1 MKSKIVRTLS
11 TLFAA
16 AIICMSPI
24 NTNAEEIG
32 TADIYL
38 ADENWS
44 EQQYWGGDISAEGNM
59 GIKLVQSAVITGN
72 GTYTAHIEF
81 EKPMSYG
88 SFFALVTN
96 IPGTSDNKFADYPE
110 ADMKIKSITINGEE
124 ALSGRT
130 DAPAVCDNELMRINI
145 YNPWADKALNFA
157 SDPDWSEGLTDI
169 TVEFEVTGIPMPSE
183 ETEASEAQTEAI
195 VQTGTDKPEKVPYTG
210 NVPVSVYA
218 AAACIAITFAA
229 AFKRR

>member
-1 MKSKIVRTLS
+1 MKSKIVRMLS
-11 TLFAA
+11 AVFAA
-16 AIICMSPI
+16 VMICMSPI
-24 NTNAEEIG
+24 NANAEEIG
-32 TADIYL
+32 AANIYL

-110 ADMKIKSITINGEE
+110 ADMKIKSITINGAE
-124 ALSGRT
+124 ALSGNT
-130 DAPAVCDNELMRINI
+130 SAPAVCDNGLMRINI
-145 YNPWADKALNFA
+145 YNPWADRSLNFA
-157 SDPDWSEGLTDI
+157 SDPDWSEELTGI
-169 TVEFEVTGIPMPSE
+169 TVEFEVSGIPMPSK
-183 ETEASEAQTEAI
+183 EAEDSEAQTESN
-195 VQTGTDKPEKVPYTG
+195 VHTGTDKPEKAPYTG
-210 NVPVSVYA
+210 NVPLSVYA
-218 AAACIAITFAA
+218 VTACIALAFAA
-229 AFKRR
+229 ALKRR

>member
-1 MKSKIVRTLS
+1 MLS
-11 TLFAA
+11 AAFAA
-16 AIICMSPI
+16 AMICMSPM
-24 NTNAEEIG
+24 NAYAEEIG

-44 EQQYWGGDISAEGNM
+44 AQQYWGGDISAEGNM
-59 GIKLVQSAVITGN
+59 GIKLVQSAVINGN

-110 ADMKIKSITINGEE
+110 ADMKIKSITINATES
-124 ALSGRT
+124 LSGNT
-130 DAPAVCDNELMRINI
+130 SAPDVCDNGFMRINI
-145 YNPWADKALNFA
+145 YNPWADKTLNFA
-157 SDPDWSEGLTDI
+157 SDPDWSEGLTEI
-169 TVEFEVTGIPMPSE
+169 TVEFEVTGIPMSSE
-183 ETEASEAQTEAI
+183 ESEASEAQTGAA
-195 VQTGTDKPEKVPYTG
+195 VQTGTDKPEKAPYTG

-218 AAACIAITFAA
+218 AAACIALAFAA
-229 AFKRR
+229 VSKRR

>member
-1 MKSKIVRTLS
+1 MKSKIARTLS
-11 TLFAA
+11 ALFAA

-24 NTNAEEIG
+24 NANAEEIG

-38 ADENWS
+38 ADESWS
-44 EQQYWGGDISAEGNM
+44 EQQYWGGDVSAEGNM

-96 IPGTSDNKFADYPE
+96 IPGTSDNKFADHPE
-110 ADMKIKSITINGEE
+110 ADMKIKSITINGAE
-124 ALSGRT
+124 ALSGNT
-130 DAPAVCDNELMRINI
+130 AAPAVCDNGLMRINI
-145 YNPWADKALNFA
+145 YNPWADKSLDFA
-157 SDPDWSEGLTDI
+157 SDPDWSEGLTEM

-195 VQTGTDKPEKVPYTG
+195 VQTGTDKPEKAPYTG
-210 NVPVSVYA
+210 NAPISVYA
-218 AAACIAITFAA
+218 AAACIAFALA
-229 AFKRR
+229 ASFKRR